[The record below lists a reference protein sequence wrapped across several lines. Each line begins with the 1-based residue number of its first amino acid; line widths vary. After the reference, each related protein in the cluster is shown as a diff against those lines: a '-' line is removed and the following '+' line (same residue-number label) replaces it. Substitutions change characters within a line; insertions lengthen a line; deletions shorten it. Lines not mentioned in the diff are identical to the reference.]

1 MSTLSSQIQQ
11 EAEKISRSAPAK
23 AVKKSLHSF
32 PLNSSVVFDSIPPP
46 RKASDFLKAKMG
58 WVHAC
63 VDAIADEVANIQISL
78 FQIGK
83 NKEPEEVKG
92 EHPIL
97 DVLNRA
103 NDFTTRFDLLSLSV
117 NYLELAGEAPW
128 FIGKDDAGVPR
139 AILLL
144 RPDRLTVLAD
154 DTEKTLIKG
163 YEYDLGRGKKFAI
176 AQDELVL
183 IKYPDPNNIFRG
195 RGTLVAAA
203 RTVDIDNAAEQW
215 NLKFFINSARPDSIF
230 TTENKLTKAQL
241 RRLKKDIKS
250 RYGGVENSHKTFIL
264 ENGLDWKP
272 MAISQKDMDFIEQ
285 QKFSRDKILSIFRVP
300 KTIVAISDD
309 VNRANAE
316 AAQFSFARWTIQP
329 KMRRII
335 EQLNEFF
342 VPLFPNSEN
351 LFLDFKSPVP
361 EDEEKQAKIL
371 EGGVKAGFITP
382 NEAREAMGLPQLD
395 KEADLLY
402 LPLAVQP
409 IGSPP
414 KNNGPD
420 KSKSK
425 IVIPYVTIER
435 MAYRAKA
442 SKYQT
447 AKRKKIEKAILKK
460 TIKLAKVLLKNKYA
474 KATKK
479 AQKAKK
485 EVDKKGL
492 IWEKQ
497 MRIAEKFE
505 GLLKARV
512 IALAKDQLKRTL
524 AKLPRKQF
532 RPDDILL
539 IVDAEINAGVKIF
552 LPIMRETAAEEGQL
566 AIELIDPTLK
576 FDVDNPLVRQFIK
589 ARTFS
594 FTELITQETNKQL
607 KKALAESIRLGEGAA
622 KTRRRVRDIFQDI
635 TKFRAERI
643 ARTEILTVTNLATEE
658 SFKQGGIDT
667 KEWLTALDERTSQ
680 RCLALNGKQV
690 SIDGKFKA
698 TDDTILERPPLH
710 PNCRCT
716 LIPVV

>member
-1 MSTLSSQIQQ
+1 MSTLSKQIQQ
-11 EAEKISRSAPAK
+11 EAEKISQSALS
-23 AVKKSLHSF
+23 KKRVQKSAHKF
-32 PLNSSVVFDSIPPP
+32 PLNSGMVFESIPPP
-46 RKASDFLKAKMG
+46 KKASDFLKAKSG

-63 VDAIADEVANIQISL
+63 VDAIADEIANIKISL
-78 FQIGK
+78 FKIGK
-83 NKEPEEVKG
+83 NDEPEEVQG

-97 DVLNRA
+97 DVLNKA
-103 NDFTTRFDLLSLSV
+103 NDFTTQFDLLSLSV

-128 FIGKDDAGVPR
+128 FIGKDEFGVPR

-144 RPDRLTVLAD
+144 RPDRLQVLAD
-154 DTEKTLIKG
+154 DSGETLVKG
-163 YEYDLGRGKKFAI
+163 YEYDLGAGNRVQIG
-176 AQDELVL
+176 QDELVL
-183 IKYPDPNNIFRG
+183 IKYPDPDNIFRG

-203 RTVDIDNAAEQW
+203 RTVDIDNVAEKW
-215 NLKFFINSARPDSIF
+215 NLKFFTNSARPDSIF

-250 RYGGVENSHKTFIL
+250 RYGGVNNSHKTFIL

-285 QKFSRDKILSIFRVP
+285 QRFSRDKILSIFRVP

-382 NEAREAMGLPQLD
+382 NEAREARGLPQLG

-402 LPLAVQP
+402 LPLSTQP
-409 IGSPP
+409 IGADPSKN
-414 KNNGPD
+414 KNNP
-420 KSKSK
+420 KK
-425 IVIPYVTIER
+425 IFKIPYSTTQR
-435 MAYRAKA
+435 MGVKAEAKN
-442 SKYQT
+442 KD
-447 AKRKKIEKAILKK
+447 KKLEKEVLKK
-460 TIKLAKVLLKNKYA
+460 TFEIAKALLKNKYA
-474 KATKK
+474 KTTKRT
-479 AQKAKK
+479 QKAKK

-505 GLLKARV
+505 GMLKARV

-524 AKLPRKQF
+524 SKLPRKQF

-539 IVDAEINAGVKIF
+539 IVDSEINAGVKIF

-589 ARTFS
+589 ARTFQ

-607 KKALAESIRLGEGAA
+607 KKALSESIRLGEGAA
-622 KTRRRVRDIFQDI
+622 KTRRRVRDIFGDI

-667 KEWLTALDERTSQ
+667 KEWLTALDERTSE

-690 SIDGKFKA
+690 SIDGKFTA
-698 TDDTILERPPLH
+698 TDDTITARPPLH